1 MEGKCNMHLSEIWHS
16 KKNDSRLSRTQVMK
30 FNKIAI
36 LLLSAGLLT
45 TTSCD
50 FMDCD
55 ESDNYTLQEIQGSYN
70 RVKQFVTSIYGYLP
84 SDFCNTHGA
93 MVDAA
98 TDDAIHVYESS
109 AIQRIVNGTW
119 SANYTVDDKFAYY
132 YNAIHDANYYLTTL
146 SGLTFDTWEN
156 GDDYQDWMQNYDN
169 YQYQVRFLHAYF
181 YFELVRRYQN
191 VPLITK
197 PLSQTETNQIEPSSA
212 QEVLK
217 FIINECTEI
226 APKLPIK
233 STSIAQAENGRATR
247 AMAMALK
254 SRAALYAASPLYS
267 TNGDNAKWTEAAKA
281 SHDIIASAGELGLG
295 LDTYANLFKSKNY
308 NSKEVILCRPTG
320 TSKTFEQANYPM
332 GVTGGNTTT
341 CPTENLAS
349 AFEMKDGRAFDWND
363 PTMKANQYKDRD
375 PRFYL
380 TIVHNG
386 MLWPAKKAVD
396 ISEGGANG
404 LPLTNV
410 TTTGYYLRKY
420 VDNSIS
426 FEAASTTA
434 ATHHNWILFRYA
446 EVLLNYAEAM
456 IHVNGNCDY
465 KDATYTMSAR
475 EALNAVRK
483 RAGIPEVA
491 ACSQEEFL
499 TRVKHERRVEMA
511 FEGQRFWVLRRWK
524 NLDETKNIYA
534 VRITHHDGVLSYEK
548 TLLSE
553 RSVSNKLYFYPI
565 ANVELFKN
573 KKLVQNSGWDK

>member
-1 MEGKCNMHLSEIWHS
+1 
-16 KKNDSRLSRTQVMK
+16 MK

-93 MVDAA
+93 MLDAA

-146 SGLTFDTWEN
+146 TGLTFDTWEN

-169 YQYQVRFLHAYF
+169 YQYQVRFLRAYF

-197 PLSQTETNQIEPSSA
+197 PLSQTEANQIEPSSA

-254 SRAALYAASPLYS
+254 SRAALYAASPLYN

-363 PTMKANQYKDRD
+363 PTMKANPYKDRD

-404 LPLTNV
+404 LPLTNA

-426 FEAASTTA
+426 FEAGSTTA

-456 IHVNGNCDY
+456 IHVNGNCDF

-483 RAGIPEVA
+483 RAGMPEVA
-491 ACSQEEFL
+491 ACSQDEFL

-511 FEGQRFWVLRRWK
+511 FEGQRFWDLRRWK

-534 VRITHHDGVLSYEK
+534 VRITHHNGVLSYEK

-553 RSVSNKLYFYPI
+553 RSVSDKLYFYPI

>member
-1 MEGKCNMHLSEIWHS
+1 
-16 KKNDSRLSRTQVMK
+16 MK

-93 MVDAA
+93 MLDAT

-169 YQYQVRFLHAYF
+169 YQYQVRFLRAYF

-254 SRAALYAASPLYS
+254 LRAALYAASPLYS

-363 PTMKANQYKDRD
+363 PTMKANPYKDRD

-404 LPLTNV
+404 LPLTNA

-426 FEAASTTA
+426 FEAGSTTA

-491 ACSQEEFL
+491 ACSQDEFL
-499 TRVKHERRVEMA
+499 MRVKHERRVEMA
-511 FEGQRFWVLRRWK
+511 FEGQRFWDLRRWK

>member
-1 MEGKCNMHLSEIWHS
+1 
-16 KKNDSRLSRTQVMK
+16 MK

-36 LLLSAGLLT
+36 LLLSADLLT

-93 MVDAA
+93 MLDAT

-169 YQYQVRFLHAYF
+169 YQYQVRFLRAYF

-341 CPTENLAS
+341 CSTENLAS

-404 LPLTNV
+404 LPLTNA

-420 VDNSIS
+420 VDNCIS
-426 FEAASTTA
+426 FEAGSTTA

-465 KDATYTMSAR
+465 KDATYTMSVR

-491 ACSQEEFL
+491 ACSQDEFL
-499 TRVKHERRVEMA
+499 MRVKHERRVEMA
-511 FEGQRFWVLRRWK
+511 FEGQRFWDLRRWK

>member
-1 MEGKCNMHLSEIWHS
+1 
-16 KKNDSRLSRTQVMK
+16 MK

-169 YQYQVRFLHAYF
+169 YQYQVRFLRAYF

-404 LPLTNV
+404 LPLTNA

-426 FEAASTTA
+426 FEAGSTTA

-491 ACSQEEFL
+491 ACSQDDFL

-511 FEGQRFWVLRRWK
+511 FEGQRFWDLRRWK

>member
-1 MEGKCNMHLSEIWHS
+1 
-16 KKNDSRLSRTQVMK
+16 MK

-36 LLLSAGLLT
+36 LLLSADLLT

-93 MVDAA
+93 MLDAT

-169 YQYQVRFLHAYF
+169 YQYQVRFLRAYF

-341 CPTENLAS
+341 CSTENLAS

-363 PTMKANQYKDRD
+363 PTMKANPYKDRD

-404 LPLTNV
+404 LPLTNA
-410 TTTGYYLRKY
+410 TTTGYYMRKY

-426 FEAASTTA
+426 FEAGSTTT

-491 ACSQEEFL
+491 ACSQDEFL
-499 TRVKHERRVEMA
+499 MRVKHERRVEMA
-511 FEGQRFWVLRRWK
+511 FEGQRFWDLRRWK

>member
-1 MEGKCNMHLSEIWHS
+1 
-16 KKNDSRLSRTQVMK
+16 MK

-84 SDFCNTHGA
+84 SDFCNMHGA
-93 MVDAA
+93 MLDAA

-169 YQYQVRFLHAYF
+169 YQYQVRFLRAYF

-197 PLSQTETNQIEPSSA
+197 PLSQTEANQIEPSSA

-254 SRAALYAASPLYS
+254 SRAALYAASPLYN

-341 CPTENLAS
+341 CSTENLAS

-363 PTMKANQYKDRD
+363 PTMKANPYKDRD

-404 LPLTNV
+404 LPLTNA

-426 FEAASTTA
+426 FEAGSTTA

-491 ACSQEEFL
+491 ACSQDEFL

-511 FEGQRFWVLRRWK
+511 FEGQRFWDLRRWK

>member
-1 MEGKCNMHLSEIWHS
+1 
-16 KKNDSRLSRTQVMK
+16 MK

-93 MVDAA
+93 MLDAA

-109 AIQRIVNGTW
+109 AIQRFVNGTW

-169 YQYQVRFLHAYF
+169 YQYQVRFLRAYF
-181 YFELVRRYQN
+181 YFELVRRYQS

-197 PLSQTETNQIEPSSA
+197 PLSKTEANQIEPSSA

-254 SRAALYAASPLYS
+254 SRAALYAASPLYN

-363 PTMKANQYKDRD
+363 PTMKANPYKDRD

-404 LPLTNV
+404 LPLTNA

-426 FEAASTTA
+426 FEAGSTTA

-456 IHVNGNCDY
+456 IHVNGNCDF

-483 RAGIPEVA
+483 RAGMPEVA
-491 ACSQEEFL
+491 ACSQDEFL

-511 FEGQRFWVLRRWK
+511 FEGQRFWDLRRWK

-553 RSVSNKLYFYPI
+553 RSVSDKLYFYPI

>member
-1 MEGKCNMHLSEIWHS
+1 
-16 KKNDSRLSRTQVMK
+16 MK

-70 RVKQFVTSIYGYLP
+70 RVKQFVTSIYGYQP
-84 SDFCNTHGA
+84 SDFCNMHGA

-169 YQYQVRFLHAYF
+169 YQYQVRFLRAYF

-197 PLSQTETNQIEPSSA
+197 SLSQTEANQIEPSSA

-254 SRAALYAASPLYS
+254 LRAALYAASPLYN

-404 LPLTNV
+404 LPLTNA

-426 FEAASTTA
+426 FEAGSTTA

-456 IHVNGNCDY
+456 IHVNGNCDF

-483 RAGIPEVA
+483 RAGMPEVA
-491 ACSQEEFL
+491 ACSQDEFL
-499 TRVKHERRVEMA
+499 TRVKHERCVEMA
-511 FEGQRFWVLRRWK
+511 FEGQRFWDLRRWK

>member
-1 MEGKCNMHLSEIWHS
+1 
-16 KKNDSRLSRTQVMK
+16 MK

-281 SHDIIASAGELGLG
+281 SHDIVASAGELGLG

-404 LPLTNV
+404 LPLTNA

-491 ACSQEEFL
+491 ACSQDEFL

>member
-1 MEGKCNMHLSEIWHS
+1 
-16 KKNDSRLSRTQVMK
+16 MK

-36 LLLSAGLLT
+36 LLLSADLLT

-93 MVDAA
+93 MLDAT

-169 YQYQVRFLHAYF
+169 YQYQVRFLRAYF

-212 QEVLK
+212 KEVLK

-233 STSIAQAENGRATR
+233 STSIARAENGRATR

-254 SRAALYAASPLYS
+254 LRAALYAASPLYS

-320 TSKTFEQANYPM
+320 KSKTFEQANYPM

-363 PTMKANQYKDRD
+363 PTMKANPYKDRD

-404 LPLTNV
+404 LSLTNA
-410 TTTGYYLRKY
+410 TITGYYLRKY

-426 FEAASTTA
+426 FEAGSTTA

-491 ACSQEEFL
+491 ACSQDEFL

-511 FEGQRFWVLRRWK
+511 FEGQRFWDLRRWK

>member
-1 MEGKCNMHLSEIWHS
+1 
-16 KKNDSRLSRTQVMK
+16 MK

-93 MVDAA
+93 MLDAA

-169 YQYQVRFLHAYF
+169 YQYQVCFLRAYF

-197 PLSQTETNQIEPSSA
+197 PLSQTEANQIEPSSA

-254 SRAALYAASPLYS
+254 SRAALYAASPLYN

-363 PTMKANQYKDRD
+363 PTMKANPYKDRD

-404 LPLTNV
+404 LPLTNA

-426 FEAASTTA
+426 FEAGSTTA

-456 IHVNGNCDY
+456 IHVNGNCDF

-483 RAGIPEVA
+483 RAGMPEVA
-491 ACSQEEFL
+491 ACSQDEFL

-511 FEGQRFWVLRRWK
+511 FEGQRFWDLRRWK

-534 VRITHHDGVLSYEK
+534 VRITHHNGVLSYEK

-553 RSVSNKLYFYPI
+553 RSVSDKLYFYPI

>member
-1 MEGKCNMHLSEIWHS
+1 
-16 KKNDSRLSRTQVMK
+16 MK

-93 MVDAA
+93 MLDAA

-169 YQYQVRFLHAYF
+169 YQYQVRFLRAYF

-197 PLSQTETNQIEPSSA
+197 PLSQTEANQIEPSSA

-254 SRAALYAASPLYS
+254 SRAALYAASPLYN

-281 SHDIIASAGELGLG
+281 SHDIIVSAGELGLG

-363 PTMKANQYKDRD
+363 PTMKANPYKDRD

-404 LPLTNV
+404 LPLTNA

-426 FEAASTTA
+426 FEAGSTTA

-456 IHVNGNCDY
+456 IHVNGNCDF

-483 RAGIPEVA
+483 RAGMPEVA
-491 ACSQEEFL
+491 ACSQDEFL

-511 FEGQRFWVLRRWK
+511 FEGQRFWDLRRWK

-534 VRITHHDGVLSYEK
+534 VRITHHNGVLSYEK

-553 RSVSNKLYFYPI
+553 RSVSDKLYFYPI

>member
-1 MEGKCNMHLSEIWHS
+1 
-16 KKNDSRLSRTQVMK
+16 MK

-93 MVDAA
+93 MLDAA

-169 YQYQVRFLHAYF
+169 YQYQVRFLRAYF

-197 PLSQTETNQIEPSSA
+197 PLSQTEANQIEPSSA

-254 SRAALYAASPLYS
+254 SRAALYAASPLYN

-363 PTMKANQYKDRD
+363 PTMKANPYKDRD

-396 ISEGGANG
+396 ISEDGANG
-404 LPLTNV
+404 LPLTNA

-426 FEAASTTA
+426 FEAGSTTA

-456 IHVNGNCDY
+456 IHVNGNCDF

-483 RAGIPEVA
+483 RAGMPEVA
-491 ACSQEEFL
+491 ACSQDEFL

-511 FEGQRFWVLRRWK
+511 FEGQRFWDLRRWK

-534 VRITHHDGVLSYEK
+534 VRITHHNGVLSYEK

-553 RSVSNKLYFYPI
+553 RSVSDKLYFYPI

>member
-1 MEGKCNMHLSEIWHS
+1 
-16 KKNDSRLSRTQVMK
+16 MK

-36 LLLSAGLLT
+36 LLISADLLT

-93 MVDAA
+93 MLDAT

-169 YQYQVRFLHAYF
+169 YQYQVRFLRAYF

-254 SRAALYAASPLYS
+254 SRAALYAASPLYN

-404 LPLTNV
+404 LPLTNA

-426 FEAASTTA
+426 FEAGSTTA

-465 KDATYTMSAR
+465 KDATYKMSAR

-491 ACSQEEFL
+491 ACSQDEFL
-499 TRVKHERRVEMA
+499 MRVKHERRVEMA
-511 FEGQRFWVLRRWK
+511 FEGQRFWDLRRWK

>member
-1 MEGKCNMHLSEIWHS
+1 
-16 KKNDSRLSRTQVMK
+16 MK

-55 ESDNYTLQEIQGSYN
+55 ESDNYTLQEIQSSYN

-93 MVDAA
+93 MLDAA

-169 YQYQVRFLHAYF
+169 YQYQVRFLRAYF

-197 PLSQTETNQIEPSSA
+197 PLSQTEANQIEPSSA

-254 SRAALYAASPLYS
+254 SRAALYAASPLYN
-267 TNGDNAKWTEAAKA
+267 TNGDNAKWTEATKA

-363 PTMKANQYKDRD
+363 PTMKANPYKDRD

-404 LPLTNV
+404 LPLTNA

-426 FEAASTTA
+426 FEAGSTTA

-483 RAGIPEVA
+483 RAGMPEVA
-491 ACSQEEFL
+491 ACSQDEFL

-511 FEGQRFWVLRRWK
+511 FEGQRFWDLRRWK

-534 VRITHHDGVLSYEK
+534 VRITHHNGVLSYEK

-553 RSVSNKLYFYPI
+553 RSVSDKLYFYPI

>member
-1 MEGKCNMHLSEIWHS
+1 
-16 KKNDSRLSRTQVMK
+16 MK

-93 MVDAA
+93 MLDAA

-169 YQYQVRFLHAYF
+169 YQYQVRFLRAYF

-197 PLSQTETNQIEPSSA
+197 PLSQTEANQIEPSSA

-254 SRAALYAASPLYS
+254 SRAALYAASPLYN

-295 LDTYANLFKSKNY
+295 LDIYANLFKSKNY

-363 PTMKANQYKDRD
+363 PTMKANPYKDRD

-404 LPLTNV
+404 LPLTNA

-426 FEAASTTA
+426 FEAGSTTA

-456 IHVNGNCDY
+456 IHVNGNCDF

-483 RAGIPEVA
+483 RAGMPEVA
-491 ACSQEEFL
+491 ACSQDEFL

-511 FEGQRFWVLRRWK
+511 FEGQRFWDLRRWK

-553 RSVSNKLYFYPI
+553 RSVSDKLYFYPI

>member
-1 MEGKCNMHLSEIWHS
+1 
-16 KKNDSRLSRTQVMK
+16 MK

-93 MVDAA
+93 MLDAA

-169 YQYQVRFLHAYF
+169 YQYQVRFLRAYF

-341 CPTENLAS
+341 CSTENLAS

-363 PTMKANQYKDRD
+363 PTMKANPYKDRD

-404 LPLTNV
+404 LPLTNA

-426 FEAASTTA
+426 FEAGSTTA

-491 ACSQEEFL
+491 ACSQDEFL
-499 TRVKHERRVEMA
+499 MRVKHERRVEMA
-511 FEGQRFWVLRRWK
+511 FEGQRFWDLRRWK

>member
-1 MEGKCNMHLSEIWHS
+1 
-16 KKNDSRLSRTQVMK
+16 MK

-84 SDFCNTHGA
+84 SDLCNMHGA

-169 YQYQVRFLHAYF
+169 YQYQVRFLRAYF

-197 PLSQTETNQIEPSSA
+197 PLSQTEANQIEPSSA

-254 SRAALYAASPLYS
+254 LRAALYAASPLYS

-363 PTMKANQYKDRD
+363 PTMKANPYKDRD

-404 LPLTNV
+404 LPLTNA

-426 FEAASTTA
+426 FEAGSTTA

-491 ACSQEEFL
+491 ACSQDEFL

-511 FEGQRFWVLRRWK
+511 FEGQRFWDLRRWK

>member
-1 MEGKCNMHLSEIWHS
+1 
-16 KKNDSRLSRTQVMK
+16 MK

-169 YQYQVRFLHAYF
+169 YQYQVRFLRAYF

-363 PTMKANQYKDRD
+363 PTMKANPYKDRD

-404 LPLTNV
+404 LPLTNA

-426 FEAASTTA
+426 FEAGSTTA

-491 ACSQEEFL
+491 ACSQDEFL
-499 TRVKHERRVEMA
+499 MRVKHERRVEMA
-511 FEGQRFWVLRRWK
+511 FEGQRFWDLRRWK

>member
-1 MEGKCNMHLSEIWHS
+1 
-16 KKNDSRLSRTQVMK
+16 MK

-93 MVDAA
+93 MLDAT

-169 YQYQVRFLHAYF
+169 YQYQVRFLRAYF

-349 AFEMKDGRAFDWND
+349 AFEMKDGRAFNWND

-404 LPLTNV
+404 LPLTNA

-426 FEAASTTA
+426 FEAGSTTA

-491 ACSQEEFL
+491 ACSQDEFL
-499 TRVKHERRVEMA
+499 MRVKHERRVEMA
-511 FEGQRFWVLRRWK
+511 FEGQRFWDLRRWK

>member
-1 MEGKCNMHLSEIWHS
+1 
-16 KKNDSRLSRTQVMK
+16 MK

-93 MVDAA
+93 MLDAA

-109 AIQRIVNGTW
+109 AIQRFVNGTW

-169 YQYQVRFLHAYF
+169 YQYQVRFLRAYF

-197 PLSQTETNQIEPSSA
+197 PLSKTEANQIEPSSA

-254 SRAALYAASPLYS
+254 SRAALYAASPLYN
-267 TNGDNAKWTEAAKA
+267 TNGDNAQWTEAAKA

-363 PTMKANQYKDRD
+363 PTMKANPYKDRD

-404 LPLTNV
+404 LPLTNA

-426 FEAASTTA
+426 FEAGSTTA

-483 RAGIPEVA
+483 RAGMPEVA
-491 ACSQEEFL
+491 ACSQDEFL

-511 FEGQRFWVLRRWK
+511 FEGQRFWDLRRWK

-534 VRITHHDGVLSYEK
+534 VRITHHNGVLSYEK

-553 RSVSNKLYFYPI
+553 RSVSDKLYFYPI

>member
-1 MEGKCNMHLSEIWHS
+1 
-16 KKNDSRLSRTQVMK
+16 MK

-93 MVDAA
+93 MLDAT

-169 YQYQVRFLHAYF
+169 YQYQVRFLRAYF

-341 CPTENLAS
+341 CSTENLAS

-404 LPLTNV
+404 LPLTNA

-426 FEAASTTA
+426 FEAGSTTA

-491 ACSQEEFL
+491 ACSQDEFL
-499 TRVKHERRVEMA
+499 MRVKHERRVEMA
-511 FEGQRFWVLRRWK
+511 FEGQRFWDLRRWK

-573 KKLVQNSGWDK
+573 KKLVQNFRLG

>member
-1 MEGKCNMHLSEIWHS
+1 
-16 KKNDSRLSRTQVMK
+16 MK

-36 LLLSAGLLT
+36 LLLSADLLT

-93 MVDAA
+93 MLDAA

-169 YQYQVRFLHAYF
+169 YQYQVRFLRAYF

-254 SRAALYAASPLYS
+254 LRAALYAASPLYS

-404 LPLTNV
+404 LPLTNA

-426 FEAASTTA
+426 FEAGSTTA

-491 ACSQEEFL
+491 ACSQDEFL
-499 TRVKHERRVEMA
+499 MRVKHERRVEMA
-511 FEGQRFWVLRRWK
+511 FEGQRFWDLRRWK

>member
-1 MEGKCNMHLSEIWHS
+1 ME
-16 KKNDSRLSRTQVMK
+16 

-93 MVDAA
+93 MLDAA

-169 YQYQVRFLHAYF
+169 YQYQVRFLRAYF

-197 PLSQTETNQIEPSSA
+197 PLSQTEANQIEPSSA

-254 SRAALYAASPLYS
+254 SRAALYAASPLYN

-363 PTMKANQYKDRD
+363 PTMKANPYKDRD

-404 LPLTNV
+404 LPLTNA

-426 FEAASTTA
+426 FEVGSTTA

-456 IHVNGNCDY
+456 IHVNGNCDF

-483 RAGIPEVA
+483 RAGMPEVA
-491 ACSQEEFL
+491 ACSQDEFL

-511 FEGQRFWVLRRWK
+511 FEGQRFWDLRRWK

-534 VRITHHDGVLSYEK
+534 VRITHHNGVLSYEK

-553 RSVSNKLYFYPI
+553 RSVSDKLYFYPI

>member
-1 MEGKCNMHLSEIWHS
+1 
-16 KKNDSRLSRTQVMK
+16 MK

-93 MVDAA
+93 MLDAA

-109 AIQRIVNGTW
+109 AIQRFVNGTW

-169 YQYQVRFLHAYF
+169 YQYQVRFLRAYF

-197 PLSQTETNQIEPSSA
+197 PLSKTEANQIEPSSA

-247 AMAMALK
+247 AMVMALK
-254 SRAALYAASPLYS
+254 SRAALYAASPLYN

-363 PTMKANQYKDRD
+363 PTMKANPYKDRD

-404 LPLTNV
+404 LPLTNA

-426 FEAASTTA
+426 FEAGSTTA

-456 IHVNGNCDY
+456 IHVNGNCDF

-483 RAGIPEVA
+483 RAGMPEVA
-491 ACSQEEFL
+491 ACSQDEFL

-511 FEGQRFWVLRRWK
+511 FEDQRFWDLRRWK

-553 RSVSNKLYFYPI
+553 RSVSDKLYFYPI

>member
-1 MEGKCNMHLSEIWHS
+1 
-16 KKNDSRLSRTQVMK
+16 MK

-36 LLLSAGLLT
+36 LLLSADLLT

-93 MVDAA
+93 MLDAT

-109 AIQRIVNGTW
+109 AIQRIVNGIW

-169 YQYQVRFLHAYF
+169 YQYQVRFLRAYF

-254 SRAALYAASPLYS
+254 SRAALYAASPLYN

-404 LPLTNV
+404 LPLTNA

-426 FEAASTTA
+426 FEAGSTTA

-491 ACSQEEFL
+491 ACSQDEFL
-499 TRVKHERRVEMA
+499 MRVKHERRVEMA

>member
-1 MEGKCNMHLSEIWHS
+1 
-16 KKNDSRLSRTQVMK
+16 MK
-30 FNKIAI
+30 FNKISI

-93 MVDAA
+93 MLDAA

-109 AIQRIVNGTW
+109 AIQRFVNGTW

-169 YQYQVRFLHAYF
+169 YQYQVRFLRAYF

-197 PLSQTETNQIEPSSA
+197 PLSKTEANQIEPSSA

-254 SRAALYAASPLYS
+254 SRAALYAASPLYN

-363 PTMKANQYKDRD
+363 PTMKANPYKDRD

-404 LPLTNV
+404 LPLTNA

-426 FEAASTTA
+426 FEAGSTTA

-483 RAGIPEVA
+483 RAGMPEVA
-491 ACSQEEFL
+491 ACSQDEFL

-511 FEGQRFWVLRRWK
+511 FEGQRFWDLRRWK

-534 VRITHHDGVLSYEK
+534 VRITHHNGVLSYEK

-553 RSVSNKLYFYPI
+553 RSVSDKLYFYPI

>member
-1 MEGKCNMHLSEIWHS
+1 
-16 KKNDSRLSRTQVMK
+16 MK

-70 RVKQFVTSIYGYLP
+70 RVKQFVTSIYGYQP
-84 SDFCNTHGA
+84 SDFCNMHGA

-169 YQYQVRFLHAYF
+169 YQYQVRFLRAYF

-197 PLSQTETNQIEPSSA
+197 PLSQTEANQIEPSSA

-254 SRAALYAASPLYS
+254 SRAALYAASPLYN

-363 PTMKANQYKDRD
+363 PTMKANPYKDRD

-404 LPLTNV
+404 LPLTNA

-426 FEAASTTA
+426 FEAGSTTA

-456 IHVNGNCDY
+456 IHVNGNCDF

-483 RAGIPEVA
+483 RAGMPEVA
-491 ACSQEEFL
+491 ACSQDEFL
-499 TRVKHERRVEMA
+499 TRVKHERCVEMA
-511 FEGQRFWVLRRWK
+511 FEGQRFWDLRRWK

>member
-1 MEGKCNMHLSEIWHS
+1 
-16 KKNDSRLSRTQVMK
+16 MK

-55 ESDNYTLQEIQGSYN
+55 ESDNYTLQEIQSSYN

-93 MVDAA
+93 MLDAA

-169 YQYQVRFLHAYF
+169 YQYQVRFLRAYF

-197 PLSQTETNQIEPSSA
+197 PLSQTEANQIEPSSA

-254 SRAALYAASPLYS
+254 SRAALYAASPLYN

-295 LDTYANLFKSKNY
+295 LDIYANLFKSKNY

-363 PTMKANQYKDRD
+363 PTMKANPYKDRD

-404 LPLTNV
+404 LPLTNA

-426 FEAASTTA
+426 FEAGSTTA

-456 IHVNGNCDY
+456 IHVNGNCDF

-483 RAGIPEVA
+483 RAGMPEVA
-491 ACSQEEFL
+491 ACSQDEFL

-511 FEGQRFWVLRRWK
+511 FEGQRFWDLRRWK

-534 VRITHHDGVLSYEK
+534 VRITHHNGVLSYEK

-553 RSVSNKLYFYPI
+553 RSVSDKLYFYPI

>member
-1 MEGKCNMHLSEIWHS
+1 
-16 KKNDSRLSRTQVMK
+16 MK

-36 LLLSAGLLT
+36 LLLSADLLT

-93 MVDAA
+93 MLDAT

-169 YQYQVRFLHAYF
+169 YQYQVRFLRAYF

-212 QEVLK
+212 KEVLK

-254 SRAALYAASPLYS
+254 LRAALYAASPLYN

-404 LPLTNV
+404 LPLTNA

-426 FEAASTTA
+426 FEAGSTTA

-491 ACSQEEFL
+491 ACSQDEFL

-511 FEGQRFWVLRRWK
+511 FEGQRFWDLRRWK

>member
-1 MEGKCNMHLSEIWHS
+1 
-16 KKNDSRLSRTQVMK
+16 MK

-70 RVKQFVTSIYGYLP
+70 RVKQFVTSIYGYQP
-84 SDFCNTHGA
+84 SDFCNMHGA

-169 YQYQVRFLHAYF
+169 YQYQVRFLRAYF

-404 LPLTNV
+404 LPLTNA

-426 FEAASTTA
+426 FEAGSTTA

-446 EVLLNYAEAM
+446 EELLNYAEAM

-491 ACSQEEFL
+491 ACSQDEFL
-499 TRVKHERRVEMA
+499 MRVKHERRVEMA
-511 FEGQRFWVLRRWK
+511 FEGQRFWDLRRWK

>member
-1 MEGKCNMHLSEIWHS
+1 
-16 KKNDSRLSRTQVMK
+16 MK

-36 LLLSAGLLT
+36 LLLSADLLT

-93 MVDAA
+93 MLDAT

-169 YQYQVRFLHAYF
+169 YQYQVRFLRAYF

-404 LPLTNV
+404 LPLTNA

-426 FEAASTTA
+426 FEAGSTTA

-465 KDATYTMSAR
+465 KDATYTMSVR

-491 ACSQEEFL
+491 ACSQDEFL
-499 TRVKHERRVEMA
+499 MRVKHERRVEMA
-511 FEGQRFWVLRRWK
+511 FEGQRFWDLRRWK

>member
-1 MEGKCNMHLSEIWHS
+1 
-16 KKNDSRLSRTQVMK
+16 MK

-36 LLLSAGLLT
+36 LLLSADLLT

-93 MVDAA
+93 MLDAT

-169 YQYQVRFLHAYF
+169 YQYQVRFLRAYF

-254 SRAALYAASPLYS
+254 SRAALYAASPLYN

-404 LPLTNV
+404 LPLTNA

-426 FEAASTTA
+426 FEAGSTTA

-483 RAGIPEVA
+483 RAGMPEVA
-491 ACSQEEFL
+491 ACSQDEFL
-499 TRVKHERRVEMA
+499 MRVKHERRVEMA
-511 FEGQRFWVLRRWK
+511 FEGQRFWDLRRWK

>member
-1 MEGKCNMHLSEIWHS
+1 
-16 KKNDSRLSRTQVMK
+16 MK

-93 MVDAA
+93 MLDAA

-169 YQYQVRFLHAYF
+169 YQYQVRFLRAYF

-281 SHDIIASAGELGLG
+281 SHDIVASAGELGLG

-404 LPLTNV
+404 LSLTNA

-426 FEAASTTA
+426 FEAGSTTA

-491 ACSQEEFL
+491 ACSQDEFL

-511 FEGQRFWVLRRWK
+511 FEGQRFWDLRRWK